1 MNEPLIN
8 ILILNWNNKKVLLN
22 SVNSIKKSIYKNY
35 KITIVD
41 NGSDDGSIDF
51 IKSFYHDIFFISISS
66 NLGYSSGYN
75 FAF

>member
-41 NGSDDGSIDF
+41 NGSDDGSINF
-51 IKSFYHDIFFISISS
+51 IKSFYHDIFFISI
-66 NLGYSSGYN
+66 
-75 FAF
+75 